1 MNYSNNV
8 KVLMVPEIALERQ
21 YQFSRSKCLEVQQF
35 DYQLRRTRNESLK
48 TVGGTIQ
55 PTLVFTLRLTS
66 FLNAEIFYDHL
77 KKREPFGYTFLFNAT
92 FNPETNMLDHA
103 DDEMLVRGY
112 VVDVQEEFNARRSD
126 KKHLALITVEL
137 KLTTITYV
145 GEGREL
151 EHRISNTVDY

>member
-1 MNYSNNV
+1 
-8 KVLMVPEIALERQ
+8 MVPEIALERQ
-21 YQFSRSKCLEVQQF
+21 YKFSRSKCLAVQRF
-35 DYQLRRTRNESLK
+35 DYQLCRTRNESLK

-92 FNPETNMLDHA
+92 FDRETNLLDHA

-112 VVDVQEEFNARRSD
+112 VVDVQEDFNTGLSD
-126 KKHLALITVEL
+126 HKHQALITVEL

-151 EHRISNTVDY
+151 EHRISNTVDF